1 MIIPIIAVADS
12 SQSLAPALITA
23 SVAIFVF
30 VANQWLLFLTKRS
43 EMLREKLERLWQ
55 SLLVVLRQTRPI
67 TAYSDELNEE
77 IARNLHERAHL
88 LNESLLEPTTFIAL
102 YFPDL
107 KHRYLRI
114 TKACGELVVVMRK
127 PPLPEPGGGP
137 EGSPSLIETYRA
149 MLAKP
154 GFFKELSAASAQA
167 KREVAALQ
175 VFMREDQNKLVKYP
189 WLVIAQKWKELS
201 DPIVPPQNFNETH

>member
-1 MIIPIIAVADS
+1 MIATADS

-23 SVAIFVF
+23 SAAIFVF

-55 SLLVVLRQTRPI
+55 SLLVVSRQTRPI
-67 TAYSDELNEE
+67 TAYGDEMNEE

-88 LNESLLEPTTFIAL
+88 LIESLLEPTTFIAL
-102 YFPDL
+102 YFPAL
-107 KHRYLRI
+107 NFRYSKI
-114 TKACGELVVVMRK
+114 TKACGELAKVMRK
-127 PPLPEPGGGP
+127 PPLPEPGGGHQ
-137 EGSPSLIETYRA
+137 GSPSLVATYRA

-154 GFFKELSAASAQA
+154 GFFKELGAASENA
-167 KREVAALQ
+167 KKEVEDLL
-175 VFMREDQNKLVKYP
+175 VFMRADQTKLIKEP
-189 WLVIAQKWKELS
+189 WQVIAQKWSELS